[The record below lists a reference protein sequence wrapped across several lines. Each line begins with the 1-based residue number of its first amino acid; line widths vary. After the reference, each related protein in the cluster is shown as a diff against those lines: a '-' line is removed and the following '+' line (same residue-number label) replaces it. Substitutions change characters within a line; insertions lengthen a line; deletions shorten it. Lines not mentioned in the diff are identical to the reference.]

1 VVGKLASMH
10 VLLYEVM
17 TKLRVSNPRHAM
29 TFLELTIL
37 FDLGHRMLWNEVF
50 LSKMIGA
57 LNVKAADHLKSIDK
71 NYFMIHQSNLQ
82 PCLAKVARRILV
94 SQTL

>member
-1 VVGKLASMH
+1 
-10 VLLYEVM
+10 
-17 TKLRVSNPRHAM
+17 
-29 TFLELTIL
+29 
-37 FDLGHRMLWNEVF
+37 MLWNEVF

-57 LNVKAADHLKSIDK
+57 LNVKAADHLKSIDN